1 MLLLLVYSDMEFILL
16 SIRSL
21 SMEVLQ
27 SEVMNTNTIVSVSS
41 LGITARC
48 VKSVSLFSTQK
59 TVRNTEASLR
69 KDSVVIGMYQGFIG
83 LRWSQN
89 RGFSILLCEPKNREL
104 FGLGYSLIRHHLLH
118 SNASC
123 LLAVTVTTLVVFSL
137 FSFLFLFFSVLIIL
151 TKFTL
156 EGLRSGQTETTLDPY
171 KTPQGR

>member
-27 SEVMNTNTIVSVSS
+27 SEVMNTNTPVTVSS

-48 VKSVSLFSTQK
+48 VKSVSLFWTQK
-59 TVRNTEASLR
+59 TVRNTDASLR

-89 RGFSILLCEPKNREL
+89 RGFSILLCEPKNRER

-123 LLAVTVTTLVVFSL
+123 LLAVTVITLVVFSL
-137 FSFLFLFFSVLIIL
+137 FSFLFLFF
-151 TKFTL
+151 
-156 EGLRSGQTETTLDPY
+156 QY
-171 KTPQGR
+171 